1 MAPPLGIDRLGDFAP
16 VDNLE
21 GSDEAGKFTRKQQ
34 VRIGRRAPALLT
46 LRGQET
52 LGDEQPARADR
63 VQHTRKPRAIEI
75 VEEQHCIEDAPV
87 GPCFLEIRL
96 LPVDPEAGLPG
107 EGARRREAVEVA
119 VDGHDFRA
127 ELGSGDGMP
136 ARATGEVEYA
146 ASRDDPVG
154 LPGKPGAGPR
164 ERERRVRRHV
174 ESDRPASLKETANRA
189 ADLLVIGGGIVGA
202 GVARDAAMRGMRT
215 VLVEQSDLAF
225 GTSSRSSRLVH
236 GGLRY
241 LEHGE
246 LRLVFESL
254 RERAVL
260 RHIAPH
266 LVWPLPFV
274 FPVHDGDRLRRWQ
287 LSAGMWLYDM
297 LSLFRNVSPHKM
309 LGKRALLTR
318 EPGLRAA
325 GLRGGARY
333 FDAQCDDARLVVAT
347 ARSAQEHG
355 ATILTYTTVT
365 GLTRD
370 GPRVTGASVRDVR
383 TGREASFRA
392 SIVVNATG
400 PWADQIRRLEDP
412 KAPRLLRLTKGTH
425 AVVPRERIGN
435 HEAITFTSPLDGR
448 LMFVLPWGAW
458 SYIGTTDTDTAESPD
473 EVRASSEDVRY
484 LLRSANSR
492 FPNAHLG
499 EEDVVAT
506 WAGLRPLIE
515 DGALG
520 ATAVSREHVIAD
532 GPGGMVTVAG
542 GKLTTYRLM
551 AAQVVDHVVKRLNSE
566 ARGAW
571 PAKSGTDLEP
581 LPGGESA
588 SLGTIRTLGLDSGVD
603 VATVE
608 HMLRHYGTEA
618 AGIFNLMRS
627 EPGLA
632 DRLQPDHPA
641 VAAEV
646 LHAARKEFAR
656 TVADVLVRRTHL
668 FYESRDQGAAAA
680 ARTAE
685 LLGRELRWTLAEQQR
700 EVAAY
705 RALTGRTL
713 PLTAVPELPLTFKG
727 LPSRQS

>member
-1 MAPPLGIDRLGDFAP
+1 MAPALGIDGLGHFPP
-16 VDNLE
+16 VDHLE
-21 GSDEAGKFTRKQQ
+21 RRHETGELTRKQQ
-34 VRIGRRAPALLT
+34 VRVGRRAPALLP
-46 LRGQET
+46 LRGEET
-52 LGDEQPARADR
+52 LGNEQSARAHGVER
-63 VQHTRKPRAIEI
+63 ARKPRPVQIIEQ
-75 VEEQHCIEDAPV
+75 QHCIEVAPV
-87 GPCFLEIRL
+87 GPFVLEIGF
-96 LPVDPEAGLPG
+96 LPVDQDPGLAG
-107 EGARRREAVEVA
+107 ERACRRKALGVT
-119 VDGHDFRA
+119 VDGHDFGA
-127 ELGSGDGMP
+127 ELGGGDGMP
-136 ARATGEVEYA
+136 ASAAGEIEDA
-146 ASRDDPVG
+146 ASRQDPVG

-164 ERERRVRRHV
+164 ERERRVKRHV
-174 ESDRPASLKETANRA
+174 ESDRPASLKETASRA
-189 ADLLVIGGGIVGA
+189 VDLLVIGGGIVGA

-225 GTSSRSSRLVH
+225 GTSGRSSRLVH

-260 RHIAPH
+260 RRIAPH
-266 LVWPLPFV
+266 LVWPLPFI
-274 FPVHDGDRLRRWQ
+274 FPVNEGDRLRRWQ
-287 LSAGMWLYDM
+287 LAAGMWIYDL

-309 LGKRALLTR
+309 LGKRALLSR
-318 EPGLRAA
+318 EPGLRAT

-333 FDAQCDDARLVVAT
+333 FDAQCDDARLVIAT

-355 ATILTYTTVT
+355 ATILTYTAVT

-370 GPRVTGASVRDVR
+370 GNRVTGATVRDVR
-383 TGREASFRA
+383 TGREAAFRA

-425 AVVPRERIGN
+425 AAVPRERVGN

-448 LMFVLPWGAW
+448 VMFVLPWGAW

-492 FPNAHLG
+492 FPNAHLS
-499 EEDVVAT
+499 EDDVVAT

-515 DGALG
+515 DGAIG
-520 ATAVSREHVIAD
+520 ATAVSRDHIISD

-551 AAQVVDHVVKRLNSE
+551 SSQVVDHVVKRLNGE
-566 ARGAW
+566 ARGTWSGQA
-571 PAKSGTDLEP
+571 GTDTEP

-588 SLGTIRTLGLDSGVD
+588 SLATIRVLGLESGVD

-632 DRLQPDHPA
+632 DRLQADHPA

-646 LHAARKEFAR
+646 LHAVRKELAR
-656 TVADVLVRRTHL
+656 TVADVLVRRIHL
-668 FYESRDQGAAAA
+668 FYETRDQGAAAA

-685 LLGRELRWTLAEQQR
+685 LIGRELHWTPAEQQR
-700 EVAAY
+700 EVATY
-705 RALTGRTL
+705 RSLTGRNL
-713 PLTAVPELPLTFKG
+713 PPTAVPELPLTFGG

>member
-1 MAPPLGIDRLGDFAP
+1 
-16 VDNLE
+16 V
-21 GSDEAGKFTRKQQ
+21 
-34 VRIGRRAPALLT
+34 
-46 LRGQET
+46 
-52 LGDEQPARADR
+52 
-63 VQHTRKPRAIEI
+63 
-75 VEEQHCIEDAPV
+75 
-87 GPCFLEIRL
+87 
-96 LPVDPEAGLPG
+96 
-107 EGARRREAVEVA
+107 
-119 VDGHDFRA
+119 
-127 ELGSGDGMP
+127 
-136 ARATGEVEYA
+136 
-146 ASRDDPVG
+146 
-154 LPGKPGAGPR
+154 
-164 ERERRVRRHV
+164 
-174 ESDRPASLKETANRA
+174 
-189 ADLLVIGGGIVGA
+189 DLLVIGGGIVGA
-202 GVARDAAMRGMRT
+202 GVARDAAMRGLRT
-215 VLVEQSDLAF
+215 VLVEQNDLAF
-225 GTSSRSSRLVH
+225 GTSSRSSRLIH

-260 RHIAPH
+260 RRIAPH

-287 LSAGMWLYDM
+287 LAAGMWLYDL
-297 LSLFRNVSPHKM
+297 LSLFRNVSAHKM

-318 EPGLRAA
+318 EPGLRAT

-347 ARSAQEHG
+347 ARSAHEHG

-365 GLTRD
+365 GLTLD
-370 GPRVTGASVRDVR
+370 GGRVTGATVRDLR
-383 TGREASFRA
+383 TGREAAFRA

-400 PWADQIRRLEDP
+400 PWADQLRRLEDP
-412 KAPRLLRLTKGTH
+412 RAPRLLRLTKGTH

-435 HEAITFTSPLDGR
+435 HEAITFTSPVDGR
-448 LMFVLPWGAW
+448 VMFVLPWGAW

-473 EVRASSEDVRY
+473 EVRTSSEDIRY

-492 FPNAHLG
+492 FPNAHLS
-499 EEDVVAT
+499 EEDVIAT

-515 DGALG
+515 DGAMG
-520 ATAVSREHVIAD
+520 ATSVSREHVIVD

-551 AAQVVDHVVKRLNSE
+551 AAEVVNHVVKRLNAG
-566 ARGAW
+566 ARGNW
-571 PAKSGTDLEP
+571 PADAGTDLEP

-588 SLGTIRTLGLDSGVD
+588 SLAAIRTLGIDSGVD

-632 DRLQPDHPA
+632 DRLQADHPA

-656 TVADVLVRRTHL
+656 TVADVLVRRIHL
-668 FYESRDQGAAAA
+668 FYETRDQGAAAA
-680 ARTAE
+680 TRTAE
-685 LLGRELRWTLAEQQR
+685 LLGRELRWSPGEQQR

-713 PLTAVPELPLTFKG
+713 PPTAMPELPLTFGG

>member
-1 MAPPLGIDRLGDFAP
+1 
-16 VDNLE
+16 V
-21 GSDEAGKFTRKQQ
+21 
-34 VRIGRRAPALLT
+34 
-46 LRGQET
+46 
-52 LGDEQPARADR
+52 
-63 VQHTRKPRAIEI
+63 
-75 VEEQHCIEDAPV
+75 
-87 GPCFLEIRL
+87 
-96 LPVDPEAGLPG
+96 
-107 EGARRREAVEVA
+107 
-119 VDGHDFRA
+119 
-127 ELGSGDGMP
+127 
-136 ARATGEVEYA
+136 
-146 ASRDDPVG
+146 
-154 LPGKPGAGPR
+154 
-164 ERERRVRRHV
+164 
-174 ESDRPASLKETANRA
+174 
-189 ADLLVIGGGIVGA
+189 DLLVIGGGIVGA

-215 VLVEQSDLAF
+215 VLVEQNDLAF

-260 RHIAPH
+260 RRIAPH
-266 LVWPLPFV
+266 LVWPLPFI

-287 LSAGMWLYDM
+287 LAAGMWMYDL
-297 LSLFRNVSPHKM
+297 LSLFHNVSPHKM
-309 LGKRALLTR
+309 LGKRALLSR

-347 ARSAQEHG
+347 ARSAHEHG
-355 ATILTYTTVT
+355 ATILTYTAVT
-365 GLTRD
+365 GLIRD
-370 GPRVTGASVRDVR
+370 HGRVTGAMVRDVR
-383 TGREASFRA
+383 TGREATLRA
-392 SIVVNATG
+392 SMVVNATG

-412 KAPRLLRLTKGTH
+412 KAQRLLRLTKGTH

-448 LMFVLPWGAW
+448 MMFILPWGAW

-473 EVRASSEDVRY
+473 EVRASSEDIRY

-492 FPNAHLG
+492 FPNAHLT

-506 WAGLRPLIE
+506 WAALRPLIE
-515 DGALG
+515 DGAIG
-520 ATAVSREHVIAD
+520 ATAVSREHVVSD

-551 AAQVVDHVVKRLNSE
+551 ASQVVDHVVKRLNTE

-571 PAKSGTDLEP
+571 PAEAGTDLEP

-588 SLGTIRTLGLDSGVD
+588 SLGTIRALGLDSGVD

-632 DRLQPDHPA
+632 ERLQPDHPA

-646 LHAARKEFAR
+646 LHAARKEFVR
-656 TVADVLVRRTHL
+656 SVADVLVRRIHL
-668 FYESRDQGAAAA
+668 FYEARDQGAAAA

-685 LLGRELRWTLAEQQR
+685 LLGRELRWTLGEQQR

-713 PLTAVPELPLTFKG
+713 PPTAMPELPLTSRG

>member
-1 MAPPLGIDRLGDFAP
+1 MHD
-16 VDNLE
+16 LE
-21 GSDEAGKFTRKQQ
+21 GGDQAGKFAGQQ
-34 VRIGRRAPALLT
+34 EVCVGGGSPALFALG
-46 LRGQET
+46 GQEV
-52 LGDEQPARADR
+52 LDDDEPSRADR
-63 VQHTRKPRAIEI
+63 FAGAGKSWPVEI
-75 VEEQHCIEDAPV
+75 VEHEHGVEKTPV
-87 GPCFLEIRL
+87 WPCLLEIGL
-96 LPVDPEAGLPG
+96 LPVDPDAGLPG
-107 EGARRREAVEVA
+107 EFTCRREGIGVT
-119 VDGHDFRA
+119 VDRHDVGT
-127 ELGSGDGMP
+127 ELGSSNRVP
-136 ARATGEVEYA
+136 AGAAGKIEDA

-174 ESDRPASLKETANRA
+174 ESDRPASLKETASRA
-189 ADLLVIGGGIVGA
+189 VDLLVIGGGIVGA
-202 GVARDAAMRGMRT
+202 GVARDAAMRGLRT
-215 VLVEQSDLAF
+215 VLVEQNDLAF
-225 GTSSRSSRLVH
+225 GTSSRSSRLIH

-260 RHIAPH
+260 RRIAPH

-287 LSAGMWLYDM
+287 VAAGMWMYDL

-318 EPGLRAA
+318 EPGLRAT

-347 ARSAQEHG
+347 ARSAHEHG

-365 GLTRD
+365 GLTLD
-370 GPRVTGASVRDVR
+370 GGRVTGATVRDVR
-383 TGREASFRA
+383 TGREATFRA

-400 PWADQIRRLEDP
+400 PWVDQIRRMEDP
-412 KAPRLLRLTKGTH
+412 RAPRLLRLTKGTH
-425 AVVPRERIGN
+425 AVVPRERMGN

-473 EVRASSEDVRY
+473 EVRASSEDIRY

-515 DGALG
+515 DGAVR
-520 ATAVSREHVIAD
+520 ATSVSREHVISD
-532 GPGGMVTVAG
+532 GPGGMVTIAG

-551 AAQVVDHVVKRLNSE
+551 AAEVVDHLVRRLNTE
-566 ARGAW
+566 ARGTW
-571 PAKSGTDLEP
+571 PPDAGTELEP

-588 SLGTIRTLGLDSGVD
+588 SLATIRTLGIDSGVD

-641 VAAEV
+641 VSAEV

-656 TVADVLVRRTHL
+656 TVADVLVRRIHL
-668 FYESRDQGAAAA
+668 FYETRDQGAAAA
-680 ARTAE
+680 TRTAE
-685 LLGRELRWTLAEQQR
+685 LLGRELHWTLADQQR

-705 RALTGRTL
+705 RVLTGRTL
-713 PLTAVPELPLTFKG
+713 PPTAVPELPLTFRG
-727 LPSRQS
+727 LSSRQS

>member
-1 MAPPLGIDRLGDFAP
+1 MTPELGVNGFGDLAP
-16 VDNLE
+16 VDDLE
-21 GSDEAGKFTRKQQ
+21 RRHEASEFTGQQQ
-34 VRIGRRAPALLT
+34 VRVGGRPPALLT
-46 LRGQET
+46 LGREEA
-52 LGDEQPARADR
+52 LGDEQPTRANR
-63 VQHTRKPRAIEI
+63 VEYTRKPRAIKI
-75 VEEQHCIEDAPV
+75 VEEQHRVEGAPV
-87 GPCFLEIRL
+87 RPPLLEIGL
-96 LPVDPEAGLPG
+96 APVDPEAGLPG
-107 EGARRREAVEVA
+107 ERTRRREAVGVA
-119 VDGHDFRA
+119 VDGNDLRA
-127 ELGSGDGMP
+127 ELGGGDGVP
-136 ARATGEVEYA
+136 AGATGEVEDT

-164 ERERRVRRHV
+164 KRERRVRRHV
-174 ESDRPASLKETANRA
+174 ENRPASLKETASRA
-189 ADLLVIGGGIVGA
+189 VDLLVIGGGIVGA

-215 VLVEQSDLAF
+215 VLVEQNDLAF

-236 GGLRY
+236 GGIRY

-246 LRLVFESL
+246 LHLVFESL

-260 RHIAPH
+260 RRIAPH
-266 LVWPLPFV
+266 LVWPLPFI

-287 LSAGMWLYDM
+287 LAAGMWLYDL
-297 LSLFRNVSPHKM
+297 LSLFRNVSGHKM

-318 EPGLRAA
+318 EPALRAA

-355 ATILTYTTVT
+355 ATILTYTMVT
-365 GLTRD
+365 GLTREA
-370 GPRVTGASVRDVR
+370 GRISGATVRDVR

-448 LMFVLPWGAW
+448 VMFVLPWGAW

-492 FPNAHLG
+492 FPNAHLN

-506 WAGLRPLIE
+506 FAGLRPLIE
-515 DGALG
+515 DGAVG
-520 ATAVSREHVIAD
+520 ASSVSREHVISES
-532 GPGGMVTVAG
+532 PGGMVTVAG

-551 AAQVVDHVVKRLNSE
+551 SAQVVDRVVKRLKTE

-571 PAKSGTDLEP
+571 PAAAGTDLEP

-588 SLGTIRTLGLDSGVD
+588 SLGTIRALGLDSGLD

-656 TVADVLVRRTHL
+656 TVADVLVRRIHL
-668 FYESRDQGAAAA
+668 FYEARDQGAAAA
-680 ARTAE
+680 GRTAE

-713 PLTAVPELPLTFKG
+713 PLTAVPELPLTFTG